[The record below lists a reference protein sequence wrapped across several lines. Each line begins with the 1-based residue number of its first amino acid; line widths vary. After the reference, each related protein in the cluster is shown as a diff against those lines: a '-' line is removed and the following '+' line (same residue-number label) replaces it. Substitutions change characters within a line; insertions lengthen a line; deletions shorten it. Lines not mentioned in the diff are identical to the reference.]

1 MLLCAPVKCLCLAT
15 HYCDKECQRKNLN
28 LHRGQCTY
36 WLLKDINTRRR
47 ELQLLKAQPN
57 CSSRDGAATELE
69 LARLHKLV
77 ASLLCGTPG
86 LLSSNYELAEEHSKQ
101 ALEICRSLAA
111 LAKENGS
118 TDEDFHLDNSIT
130 NLLDLGKLYHVWHKE
145 DDALQAY

>member
-1 MLLCAPVKCLCLAT
+1 M
-15 HYCDKECQRKNLN
+15 
-28 LHRGQCTY
+28 
-36 WLLKDINTRRR
+36 
-47 ELQLLKAQPN
+47 
-57 CSSRDGAATELE
+57 
-69 LARLHKLV
+69 

-130 NLLDLGKLYHVWHKE
+130 NLLDLANCTICGIRKMMPCKRIRMHLI
-145 DDALQAY
+145 ALVTI